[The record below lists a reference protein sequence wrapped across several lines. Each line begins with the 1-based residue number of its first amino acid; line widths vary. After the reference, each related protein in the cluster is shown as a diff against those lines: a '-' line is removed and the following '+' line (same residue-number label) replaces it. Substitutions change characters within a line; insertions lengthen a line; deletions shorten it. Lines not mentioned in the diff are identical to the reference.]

1 MDKSEILAAIKKKV
15 YYAELPSKMH
25 VSVMDDTLHLII
37 DADGVLQNMQNDAS
51 AFEGW
56 VFCIKSFIPTITDVV
71 IDWDNPVFS
80 LDEKVQANQR
90 KHFNRF
96 LLRIVWFIE
105 NYSWVSVVKSKKETV
120 EMFGRS
126 INQLTLNFPLQ
137 DSKDKNEK
145 GENDR
150 AMKYEAMLEMAVYQ
164 YLSTLGNANHQ
175 LPMGLFDGAV
185 SKVTA
190 ITPGGASQ
198 ADLWR
203 IDHDTFYVYELK
215 DCINSD
221 NTHVGIITELM
232 FYANVLYRLLITHA
246 IQYPPEADKFRT
258 DKRERASRGLEH
270 ILDAIHTQSITQI
283 KAVLL
288 TDRLHPLIEYAKEQL
303 LSDMNQGKA
312 AIEFEH
318 STVLQLM
325 PAEFIPAPTYKEL
338 QGAQQIKVLQ
348 TLPQFKGIKGGGTWK
363 AGLQNIQLPYI
374 IEDGQ
379 EVTNIYPSIREAAIE
394 YF

>member
-1 MDKSEILAAIKKKV
+1 MNNMDKGEILAVIKKKV
-15 YYAELPSKMH
+15 YYAELPSKMD
-25 VSVMDDTLHLII
+25 VSVMDDTLHIII

-56 VFCIKSFIPTITDVV
+56 VFCIKSFFPNITNVI
-71 IDWDNPVFS
+71 IDWEEPVLS
-80 LDEKVQANQR
+80 LEEKVLANQR

-96 LLRIVWFIE
+96 LLRVVWFIE
-105 NYSWVSVVKSKKETV
+105 NYPWATVAESKKETI
-120 EMFGRS
+120 EMFGRRIS
-126 INQLTLNFPLQ
+126 QLTLNFPLQ
-137 DSKDKNEK
+137 DSKDKSEK
-145 GENDR
+145 GENDK
-150 AMKYEAMLEMAVYQ
+150 AMKYEAMLETAVYQ

-203 IDHDTFYVYELK
+203 IDHDKFYVYELK

-232 FYANVLYRLLITHA
+232 FYANVLYRLFITYEIH
-246 IQYPPEADKFRT
+246 YPNEAGKFRT
-258 DKRERASRGLEH
+258 DKREKASRGLELV
-270 ILDAIHTQSITQI
+270 LDAIHAHSITQI

-303 LSDMNQGKA
+303 LSDMN
-312 AIEFEH
+312 
-318 STVLQLM
+318 
-325 PAEFIPAPTYKEL
+325 
-338 QGAQQIKVLQ
+338 
-348 TLPQFKGIKGGGTWK
+348 
-363 AGLQNIQLPYI
+363 
-374 IEDGQ
+374 
-379 EVTNIYPSIREAAIE
+379 
-394 YF
+394 